1 MPLSGFSS
9 DILIA
14 QNSTGTPQSTSQQPS
29 VEKAT
34 PSSDLWMFS
43 TFGLGLLLVG
53 AIVLTRIQLVKASKE
68 LKFER
73 FKGEDLKKKLNLALD
88 TIKKMET
95 NPDLVYAREFNLD
108 YLRMRM
114 DEDVFHY
121 VIVNQIKVK
130 VRQIIAKILRPDTG
144 KEATVGIAN
153 TSGKSIDEVFDVTY
167 EIENNGKWK
176 KGVLFRIQI
185 KLTKLPLRP
194 SSSIVDEIIECVEA
208 YLCPTEDTN
217 NWQPAIEG
225 KVVVVKWEQK
235 AKPTPLLV
243 LEQSQEGVNV
253 SFRNPSWRGNSKT
266 Q

>member
-1 MPLSGFSS
+1 MPSSGFSS

-14 QNSTGTPQSTSQQPS
+14 QNNTGKSQTSGQEAS
-29 VEKAT
+29 GSKVAA
-34 PSSDLWMFS
+34 SSDPWMFT
-43 TFGLGLLLVG
+43 TFAFGVLFV
-53 AIVLTRIQLVKASKE
+53 AVIVFTRIQVLKASKE

-73 FKGEDLKKKLNLALD
+73 FKSEDLKKKLNLALD

-194 SSSIVDEIIECVEA
+194 SSSIVDELIECVEV
-208 YLCPTEDTN
+208 YLCPTEETN
-217 NWQPAIEG
+217 TWQPAIEG
-225 KVVVVKWEQK
+225 KVVVVKWEQA

-253 SFRNPSWRGNSKT
+253 SFRNPSWRGNSKS

>member
-1 MPLSGFSS
+1 MPPSGFDSNTLLAQTTTAKPQAS
-9 DILIA
+9 TVEPTVAKSPIA
-14 QNSTGTPQSTSQQPS
+14 GG
-29 VEKAT
+29 A
-34 PSSDLWMFS
+34 WMFS
-43 TFGLGLLLVG
+43 TFGLGFLILAVFAFSRLQVHKI
-53 AIVLTRIQLVKASKE
+53 AKE

-73 FKGEDLKKKLNLALD
+73 FKSEDYKKKLNLALD

-130 VRQIIAKILRPDTG
+130 IRQIIAKILRPDTN
-144 KEATVGIAN
+144 ESTVGIAQTN
-153 TSGKSIDEVFDVTY
+153 GRNIDEVFDVTY

-185 KLTKLPLRP
+185 KLTKLPLR
-194 SSSIVDEIIECVEA
+194 SSSTIVDEIIECVEA
-208 YLCPTEDTN
+208 YLCPSEKHG

-253 SFRNPSWRGNSKT
+253 SFRNQAWRSGSKS
-266 Q
+266 